1 MFEFISRLIFRGVIS
16 RNSLD
21 IAVVG
26 FFLSNISDERQ
37 MIFVVVSFILLA
49 FLKLSCIYHPP
60 FEWMTWR
67 IPLRKHNRKLYGKTI
82 KLNKLSEKKTKSPTP
97 KKQKQK

>member
-1 MFEFISRLIFRGVIS
+1 MFEFTSRLIFRGVIS

-49 FLKLSCIYHPP
+49 FLKLSCSPP
-60 FEWMTWR
+60 FESWMTWR
-67 IPLRKHNRKLYGKTI
+67 IPLRKHNRTLYGKTI
-82 KLNKLSEKKTKSPTP
+82 
-97 KKQKQK
+97 

>member
-1 MFEFISRLIFRGVIS
+1 MFEFTSRLIFRGVIS

-60 FEWMTWR
+60 FESWMTWR
-67 IPLRKHNRKLYGKTI
+67 IPLRKHNRTLYGKTI
-82 KLNKLSEKKTKSPTP
+82 
-97 KKQKQK
+97 